1 MNSGDSTTTKSFRL
15 LVNLSDKKN
24 LKRSYKYVASSNIS
38 MYYTQKNI
46 ENFKKRNP
54 FELST
59 PTWKEKFECGG
70 SYSIADI

>member
-15 LVNLSDKKN
+15 LVNLSDKKD
-24 LKRSYKYVASSNIS
+24 LKGVINMLLHQILVCIIHRK
-38 MYYTQKNI
+38 TQKTL
-46 ENFKKRNP
+46 KKNP

>member
-46 ENFKKRNP
+46 ENFKKNP